1 MDVDAYVSAHA
12 GEWARLEQLVAR
24 RRALTGTEVDE
35 LVTLYQRTATH
46 LSVIRSSSPDPTLVA
61 RLSTLVARGRSAVA
75 GSPDPAWRDVGRFF
89 TLVYPAALYRAMR
102 WWVPTGIAFCLVS
115 FTLGTWVATHPA
127 IQRQLL
133 PDDVT
138 SQLVNHDFA
147 DYYSS
152 HPATSFALQ
161 VATNNAWV
169 TALSLVLGVLI
180 VPVVLILWQ
189 NAANVGVIG
198 GIMAAH
204 GRAPE
209 FFGLILPHGM
219 LELTCVFVAA
229 GAGLRLGWAWIDP
242 GPRTR
247 SDALAQ
253 EGLAVVAIALG
264 LAATLAVS
272 GCVEAFVTPS
282 HLPTAARIG
291 IGLLVWL
298 AFLSYVVVLGGRAVR
313 AGETGGLRAG
323 TDSDRAPTA
332 G

>member
-1 MDVDAYVSAHA
+1 MDVDAYVSTHA
-12 GEWARLEQLVAR
+12 GEWARLEQLVSR
-24 RRALTGTEVDE
+24 RRALSGDEVDE
-35 LVTLYQRTATH
+35 LVSLYQRTATH

-61 RLSTLVARGRSAVA
+61 RLSTLVARARSAVA

-89 TLVYPAALYRAMR
+89 SVVYPAALYRSMR
-102 WWVPTGIAFCLVS
+102 WWVSTGVAFCLVS
-115 FTLGTWVATHPA
+115 LSLGAWVATHPSV
-127 IQRQLL
+127 QRQL
-133 PDDVT
+133 VT
-138 SQLVNHDFA
+138 ADEVRQLVDHDFA
-147 DYYSS
+147 GYYSA

-169 TALSLVLGVLI
+169 TALSLVLGILI
-180 VPVVLILWQ
+180 VPVVFILWQ

-198 GIMAAH
+198 GLMAAN
-204 GRAPE
+204 GKASL

-219 LELTCVFVAA
+219 LELTCVFIAA
-229 GAGLRLGWAWIDP
+229 GAGLRLGWAWVDP

-253 EGLAVVAIALG
+253 EGLAVVALALG

-272 GCVEAFVTPS
+272 GVIEAFVTPS
-282 HLPTAARIG
+282 PLPTFARIG
-291 IGLLVWL
+291 IGLVVWL
-298 AFLSYVVVLGGRAVR
+298 SFLAYVVVLGGRAVR

-323 TDSDRAPTA
+323 TDSDRAPVA